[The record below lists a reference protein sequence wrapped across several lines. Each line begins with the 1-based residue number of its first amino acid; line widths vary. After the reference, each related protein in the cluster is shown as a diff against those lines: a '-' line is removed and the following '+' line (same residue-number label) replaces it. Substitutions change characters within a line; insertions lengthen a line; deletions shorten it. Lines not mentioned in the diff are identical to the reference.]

1 MTLTKEEELK
11 FYTLNIK
18 DLKKGLLTEEKNY
31 NKRVDLMKKQIEE
44 LKIKKLNLTEEIKKD
59 KLKPKT
65 EVKRYLKCLNKVITM
80 LDFFYDT
87 V

>member
-1 MTLTKEEELK
+1 MTLTKEQELK

-31 NKRVDLMKKQIEE
+31 LKKTASMKKQIEE
-44 LKIKKLNLTEEIKKD
+44 LKTKKINLSEEIKKD

-65 EVKRYLKCLNKVITM
+65 EIKTENKEVKTEVKK
-80 LDFFYDT
+80 
-87 V
+87 

>member
-31 NKRVDLMKKQIEE
+31 NKKIDSMKKQIEE

-65 EVKRYLKCLNKVITM
+65 EVKEVKTEVKK
-80 LDFFYDT
+80 
-87 V
+87 

>member
-31 NKRVDLMKKQIEE
+31 NKKVDNMKKQIEE

-65 EVKRYLKCLNKVITM
+65 EVKEVKTEVKK
-80 LDFFYDT
+80 
-87 V
+87 

>member
-31 NKRVDLMKKQIEE
+31 NKRVDSMKKQIEE

-65 EVKRYLKCLNKVITM
+65 ETKTEVKK
-80 LDFFYDT
+80 
-87 V
+87 

>member
-31 NKRVDLMKKQIEE
+31 NKRVDSMKKQIEE

-65 EVKRYLKCLNKVITM
+65 EVKEVKTEVKK
-80 LDFFYDT
+80 
-87 V
+87 

>member
-31 NKRVDLMKKQIEE
+31 NKRVDSMKKQIEE

-65 EVKRYLKCLNKVITM
+65 EVKTEVKK
-80 LDFFYDT
+80 
-87 V
+87 